1 MKVKDKML
9 VFVFILAIL
18 GLVLRIYRLGFQSL
32 WIDEG
37 FSINAASSI
46 LKHGYPLLESGIV
59 YSGSLLNSYLIAAF
73 MFFHNDVVSARLVS
87 VIFGVL
93 MIFLAYYFGK
103 ELGNNKIGLM
113 TAVFVTFSI
122 WEIAWSRQAR
132 MYMQF
137 QFFFILSLLFFYR
150 FINDINLKKFF
161 LMLLFSLLAVFSHS
175 LGLVLGLIYIA
186 YFIFDY
192 EKLVFIF
199 NKTKGYIK
207 NKFVIL
213 LLIVFF
219 IFIVNFIYKGIINY
233 QELEMNYFL
242 TYNYYLKNAH
252 FGFYYLGIIGFL
264 IMLKNDF
271 KKGIFIGLSFLIPF
285 IFISSFIFLLHY
297 RYLFFIL
304 PILFFL
310 TAYLIDYVSFKKFYY
325 VIALVLVISLM
336 FSGFVFIPQAEYD
349 LEKETPQPNF
359 DKAYGFVKENMNK
372 DDVVIDAYPALGY
385 YYLGKVDYALN
396 FSLTGKN
403 DEEKLVNTDV
413 YRNLTFVDINTLK
426 ELDDY
431 WIVLDKLALRR
442 LNEEERN
449 YILNLT
455 FYEEASEDKNLWS
468 GVSVYRKE

>member
-1 MKVKDKML
+1 MKVKDKTL
-9 VFVFILAIL
+9 FFVFVLAII
-18 GLVLRIYRLGFQSL
+18 GLVLRIYELGFQSL

-59 YSGSLLNSYLIAAF
+59 YSGSLLNSYLIAVF
-73 MFFHNDVVSARLVS
+73 MFFYNSIFSARLVS

-93 MIFLAYYFGK
+93 TIFLAYYLGK

-113 TAVFVTFSI
+113 TAMFVTFSV

-137 QFFFILSLLFFYR
+137 QFFFMLSLLFFYK
-150 FINDINLKKFF
+150 FVNDINLKNFF
-161 LMLLFSLLAVFSHS
+161 LVSLFSLLAVLSHN
-175 LGLVLGLIYIA
+175 LGLTLGLIYIA
-186 YFIFDY
+186 YFVFDY
-192 EKLVFIF
+192 EKIVFIY
-199 NKTKGYIK
+199 NKTKEYLK

-213 LLIVFF
+213 LLIIFF
-219 IFIVNFIYKGIINY
+219 IFIVNFIYQGIINY
-233 QELEMNYFL
+233 QELEINYFL
-242 TYNYYLKNAH
+242 TYNYYLKNVH

-271 KKGIFIGLSFLIPF
+271 KKGVFIGLSFIVPF
-285 IFISSFIFLLHY
+285 IFISSFIYLLHY

-310 TAYLIDYVSFKKFYY
+310 TAYFIDYVSFKKFYY
-325 VIALVLVISLM
+325 LISLILVISLM
-336 FSGFVFIPQAEYD
+336 FSGFVFIPKAEYN

-359 DKAYGFVKENMNK
+359 EKAYNFVKENK
-372 DDVVIDAYPALGY
+372 DKNDIVIDAYPALGY

-396 FSLTGKN
+396 FSLTGKE
-403 DEEKLVNTDV
+403 DEEKLVETDV
-413 YRNLTFVDINTLK
+413 YRNLTLVDINTLK

-442 LNEEERN
+442 LNEEERK

-455 FYEEASEDKNLWS
+455 FYEKASEDKNLWS

>member
-59 YSGSLLNSYLIAAF
+59 YSGSLLNSYLMAAF
-73 MFFHNDVVSARLVS
+73 MFFNKEVVSARLVS

-93 MIFLAYYFGK
+93 MIILAYYFGK

-113 TAVFVTFSI
+113 TAIFVTFSI

-150 FINDINLKKFF
+150 FVNDINLKNFF
-161 LMLLFSLLAVFSHS
+161 LMFLFSLLAVLSHS
-175 LGLVLGLIYIA
+175 LGLLLGLIYIA

-199 NKTKGYIK
+199 NKTKRYIK

-219 IFIVNFIYKGIINY
+219 IFIVNFIYKSIINY
-233 QELEMNYFL
+233 QESEMNYFL
-242 TYNYYLKNAH
+242 IYNYYLKNVH

-271 KKGIFIGLSFLIPF
+271 KKGVFIGLSFIIPF

-297 RYLFFIL
+297 RYLFFLI

-325 VIALVLVISLM
+325 LIALVLVISLM
-336 FSGFVFIPQAEYD
+336 FSGFVFIPKAEYD

-372 DDVVIDAYPALGY
+372 NDIVIDAYPALGY

-403 DEEKLVNTDV
+403 DEEKLVDTDV

-442 LNEEERN
+442 LNEEEKE

-455 FYEEASEDKNLWS
+455 FYEKGSEDKNLWS